1 MHCRLLVF
9 ALAIALLG
17 WACGRGAKAPG
28 AEQKEKGAAK
38 ETATK
43 KKSEKPEARAKVKE
57 EVRELAEKMI
67 MHEIQNFSVQ
77 IQTPESWQR
86 KDLNEKA
93 ISFRGKRIRL
103 PSGTLF
109 MPRADVYE
117 FPGVPAS
124 LEEAAG
130 PCLKDDEATNKVTE
144 TLDSGAYFYSCEKKL
159 AGQTLVQFKTVMPI
173 TKTQALQCGGS
184 VPVGMT
190 IPMDICK
197 SLARLPAGV
206 AQ

>member
-9 ALAIALLG
+9 ALAIALLA
-17 WACGRGAKAPG
+17 WACGKGAKAPG
-28 AEQKEKGAAK
+28 AEQEKNSAT
-38 ETATK
+38 EEPATK
-43 KKSEKPEARAKVKE
+43 KKVEIPTARAKVKE
-57 EVRELAEKMI
+57 EVRDLAEKMI

-93 ISFRGKRIRL
+93 ISFRGDRIRL

-109 MPRADVYE
+109 LPRADVYE

-130 PCLKDDEATNKVTE
+130 PCLKDDEATNTVTE
-144 TLDSGAYFYSCEKKL
+144 TLDTGAYFYSCQKEL
-159 AGQTLVQFKTVMPI
+159 AGHTLVQFKTILPI
-173 TKTQALQCGGS
+173 TQTQSLQCGGS

-190 IPMDICK
+190 MPIDICK
-197 SLARLPAGV
+197 SLAKSPAGV